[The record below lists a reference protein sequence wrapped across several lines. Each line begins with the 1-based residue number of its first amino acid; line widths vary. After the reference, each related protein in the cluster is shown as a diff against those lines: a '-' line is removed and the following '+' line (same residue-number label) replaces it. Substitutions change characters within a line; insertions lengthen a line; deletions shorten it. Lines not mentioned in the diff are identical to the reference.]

1 MKHCGEAASMHAKKH
16 IFCYKNNKLMGQNV
30 KSVKDDESYIV
41 LMKNIPLSS
50 LSLSVMLP

>member
-16 IFCYKNNKLMGQNV
+16 IFCYKNNKLMGLNV

-50 LSLSVMLP
+50 LSLTVMLP

>member
-1 MKHCGEAASMHAKKH
+1 
-16 IFCYKNNKLMGQNV
+16 MGLNV